1 MYTEK
6 ESLSTMQIAYPTLI
20 KLYSTQFKKDT
31 RMYKRKISEILTELL
46 LQNVIP
52 RLDLKYDTLIIFS
65 LQIMKQLITI
75 LQGQSIIHLQRII
88 YCLGEYIVK
97 TPFLTLYKPLIISVL
112 DVLQTLIHEC
122 APERII
128 AHKYDILTILII
140 IYEKCSREGI
150 MDDDKGVA
158 TVTPKETV
166 DIEVTSKIRQMI
178 FALELPANE
187 RIELLKGRDIEAL
200 FTDN

>member
-1 MYTEK
+1 
-6 ESLSTMQIAYPTLI
+6 
-20 KLYSTQFKKDT
+20 
-31 RMYKRKISEILTELL
+31 
-46 LQNVIP
+46 
-52 RLDLKYDTLIIFS
+52 
-65 LQIMKQLITI
+65 
-75 LQGQSIIHLQRII
+75 
-88 YCLGEYIVK
+88 
-97 TPFLTLYKPLIISVL
+97 
-112 DVLQTLIHEC
+112 
-122 APERII
+122 
-128 AHKYDILTILII
+128 
-140 IYEKCSREGI
+140 